1 MTVRRRETVRF
12 GIAFVWL
19 LPLLFFG
26 YFAVAPDTPGSQRV
40 VYGVLAAVF
49 AVLLIRTLRIGVA
62 TGGDGVVVRGVLRSW
77 KVGWDDFEGFEMG
90 RWRAWGSYPCGVVR
104 AQPAVRA
111 PAGPGPA
118 RARAAR
124 RAQRG
129 ARSDARATGKL
140 KYVPGYGSSRSVK
153 CHHSLE

>member
-77 KVGWDDFEGFEMG
+77 KLGWDEVERFEMG
-90 RWRAWGSYPCGVVR
+90 RWRGWGSYPCGVVR
-104 AQPAVRA
+104 RRDGATITVLALNPPFEFQQGQDPRVPELLDELNAELEAMRVR
-111 PAGPGPA
+111 PG
-118 RARAAR
+118 
-124 RAQRG
+124 
-129 ARSDARATGKL
+129 S
-140 KYVPGYGSSRSVK
+140 
-153 CHHSLE
+153 